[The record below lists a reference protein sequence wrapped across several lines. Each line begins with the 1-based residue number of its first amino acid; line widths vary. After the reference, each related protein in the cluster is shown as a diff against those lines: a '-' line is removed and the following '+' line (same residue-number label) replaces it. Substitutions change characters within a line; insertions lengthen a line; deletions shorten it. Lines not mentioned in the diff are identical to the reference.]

1 MTFSNKIVFG
11 GVIAASVMML
21 SGCSQKPVKCFGV
34 SKQGADHS
42 IVMGGGECK
51 KLAGGQAK
59 PLSTVATKQYKP
71 YPYDSYVKC
80 YGVAAAGMND
90 CGTKSTACGGSVH
103 TPRAPGAWIAVPRGV
118 CEQLKG
124 ARIGE
129 NKS

>member
-1 MTFSNKIVFG
+1 MMLSSKIVFG
-11 GVIAASVMML
+11 GAIAASVLIL
-21 SGCSQKPVKCFGV
+21 SGCSEKPVKCFGV
-34 SKQGADHS
+34 SGHSPDHGIIMGA
-42 IVMGGGECK
+42 GECK

-59 PLSTVATKQYKP
+59 PLTTAETKQYKP

-103 TPRAPGAWIAVPRGV
+103 TARTPGAWIAIPKGV

-124 ARIGE
+124 ARIGKV
-129 NKS
+129 KS